1 MRCRVLQMIGHMDG
15 NSFLFLHSNTW
26 TDHFLTDSGLH
37 LNIHSLQG
45 EDESMVCR
53 EKRKEIHYLNNNQDP
68 SLKTHTHTL
77 LYEWPLFPW
86 KKSLWIELI
95 NASRHTNESTLLIK
109 HSQCTIVSFER
120 TVWRRQ
126 WHPTPVL
133 PGESRGQG
141 SLVGCRLW
149 GRTESDTTEAT

>member
-68 SLKTHTHTL
+68 SLKTHTHILIWMT
-77 LYEWPLFPW
+77 
-86 KKSLWIELI
+86 SLSMEEEFMDWINKCI
-95 NASRHTNESTLLIK
+95 KGHTNESTLLIK

-133 PGESRGQG
+133 LPGEYHGQG
-141 SLVGCRLW
+141 SLAGY
-149 GRTESDTTEAT
+149 SP

>member
-68 SLKTHTHTL
+68 SLKTHTHILIWMT
-77 LYEWPLFPW
+77 
-86 KKSLWIELI
+86 SLSMEEEFMDWINKCI
-95 NASRHTNESTLLIK
+95 KGHTNESTLLIK

-133 PGESRGQG
+133 LPGESHGQR
-141 SLVGCRLW
+141 SLVGCNPW
-149 GRTESDTTEAT
+149 GR